1 MWEGKVKNWNRSG
14 IGGEGERGKGRKWGG
29 ERGNSSRWDGEEKE
43 EMVRSRGERG
53 NRISVKR
60 GVGRWNRIGVG
71 RGRGKEKE

>member
-1 MWEGKVKNWNRSG
+1 
-14 IGGEGERGKGRKWGG
+14 
-29 ERGNSSRWDGEEKE
+29 
-43 EMVRSRGERG
+43 MVRSRGERG